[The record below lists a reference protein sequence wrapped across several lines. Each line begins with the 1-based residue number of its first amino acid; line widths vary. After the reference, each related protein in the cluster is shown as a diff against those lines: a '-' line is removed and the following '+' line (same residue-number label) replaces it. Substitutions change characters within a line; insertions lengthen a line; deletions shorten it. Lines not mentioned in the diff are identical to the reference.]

1 MFEDRITA
9 GRQLADRLAEL
20 EMKDPVVLALPRGGV
35 PVALPIAQ
43 KLNAPLDLILIR
55 KIGMPSNP
63 ELAAGAVAEGSKPI
77 FNGALLRA
85 MGMKPEDFTSQV
97 AGAHAENAARRARYL
112 QGRDPVELEGRTVIV
127 VDDGIATGATFMAAH
142 SWLKERKP
150 AEVILAV
157 PVAPPEAVDE
167 LRPLVDTVICLLS
180 PKEFWAVGAHY
191 RDFAQT
197 SDDEVTAALAAA
209 PQAGAG
215 KDRTWH

>member
-1 MFEDRITA
+1 MFEDRISA
-9 GRQLADRLAEL
+9 GLQLAEKLAEL
-20 EMKDPVVLALPRGGV
+20 PMTDPVVLALPRGGV

-43 KLNAPLDLILIR
+43 KLQAPMDLILIR

-63 ELAAGAVAEGSKPI
+63 ELAAGALAEGSNPI
-77 FNGALLRA
+77 FNGALLQA
-85 MGMKPEDFTSQV
+85 TGMKPEDFAAQV
-97 AGAHAENAARRARYL
+97 AQAREENAARRARYL
-112 QGRDPVELEGRTVIV
+112 QGHPPVELEGRTVIV

-142 SWLKERKP
+142 FWLKERKP

-167 LRPLVDTVICLLS
+167 LRPLVDTLVCLLS
-180 PKEFWAVGAHY
+180 PREFWAVGAHY
-191 RDFAQT
+191 RDFTQT

-215 KDRTWH
+215 KDKTWH

>member
-9 GRQLADRLAEL
+9 GLQLAERLAEL
-20 EMKDPVVLALPRGGV
+20 EMQDPVVLALPRGGV

-55 KIGMPSNP
+55 KIGMPANP
-63 ELAAGAVAEGSKPI
+63 ELAAGALAEGSKPI
-77 FNGALLRA
+77 FNDALLQA
-85 MGMKPEDFTSQV
+85 MGMKPEDFASQV
-97 AGAHAENAARRARYL
+97 AEARKENAARRASYL
-112 QGRDPVELEGRTVIV
+112 QGRDPVDLEGRTVIV

-142 SWLKERKP
+142 FWLKERKP

-167 LRPLVDTVICLLS
+167 LRPLVDTVVCLLS
-180 PKEFWAVGAHY
+180 PREFWAVGAHY

-215 KDRTWH
+215 KDKTWH